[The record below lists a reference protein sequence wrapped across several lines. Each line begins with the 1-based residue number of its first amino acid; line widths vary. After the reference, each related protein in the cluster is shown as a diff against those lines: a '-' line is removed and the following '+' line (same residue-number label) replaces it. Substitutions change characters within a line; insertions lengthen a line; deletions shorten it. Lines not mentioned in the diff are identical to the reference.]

1 MMMARTT
8 GFLVKKEWDKKQK
21 KALII
26 MKNTGITDDVIQ
38 DQTTMYVI
46 NNLSSLGYGTVTIAN
61 LYPNM
66 SLVK

>member
-61 LYPNM
+61 LDPNM